1 MKIKKGRIHVSYQ
14 LGQFC
19 IFFFS
24 IQLQLLYIYFYTVA
38 LQYQEHFS
46 VMYCVFILM
55 AWLFCLFA
63 QQQLSDIR
71 TIIFFCLPRCG
82 LFPTIECMCFV
93 TGDSDSLFSHG
104 VMEWW
109 KWRISYTTEQT
120 WKQSYSVSQSPQK
133 FYLEYSEMCQL
144 FISTEHFPVILL
156 SFAGSGPRSRSYA
169 TLTLYIGWQSQP
181 TILLHSYKRVTKT
194 EVASC
199 TPTDFERLDVYCL
212 LLICMRC

>member
-109 KWRISYTTEQT
+109 KWRISVTPQNRRENKAIL
-120 WKQSYSVSQSPQK
+120 WVSPHRN
-133 FYLEYSEMCQL
+133 
-144 FISTEHFPVILL
+144 FIWNILKCVNCLSRPNISLL
-156 SFAGSGPRSRSYA
+156 SYLASLALDLGAEVMQRSHC
-169 TLTLYIGWQSQP
+169 I
-181 TILLHSYKRVTKT
+181 
-194 EVASC
+194 
-199 TPTDFERLDVYCL
+199 
-212 LLICMRC
+212 